1 MLERDG
7 RFYIVNSRRIGRKLQ
22 LGQNAIDH
30 VLLSLEQVSQKN
42 FVLNELRC
50 FARQIGL
57 AAREEFL
64 KTLARVCPVFFE
76 ERNFRQVK
84 ARIPKL
90 RIDSLGFQQGYF
102 CFIVDTLAHQ
112 DHATQILGRRQIGL
126 ACIDR
131 VEFL

>member
-7 RFYIVNSRRIGRKLQ
+7 RFYIVNSWRIGRELQ
-22 LGQNAIDH
+22 LGQDGIDH
-30 VLLSLEQVSQKN
+30 VLLSFEEVSQKN
-42 FVLNELRC
+42 FVLNELRR
-50 FARQIGL
+50 FACQIGL
-57 AAREEFL
+57 AARDEFP
-64 KTLARVCPVFFE
+64 KALARFCPVFFE

-102 CFIVDTLAHQ
+102 CLIIDTLAHQ
-112 DHATQILGRRQIGL
+112 NHATQILGRRQVGL